1 MGIAIALLLKPSIVA
16 IIKMMILPSKP
27 ETAFTNSMVEAFYAL
42 RQILLANQTELAVA
56 RKNELS

>member
-42 RQILLANQTELAVA
+42 RQIL
-56 RKNELS
+56 